1 MTEKVTESIN
11 ETEEKS
17 RNDTIQNL
25 ENLGINTEK
34 TEPNRETV
42 TTNIHNPSDIEK
54 INEENLK
61 DYLPLPNSIPVK
73 NYPYIVNNL
82 KDILRKY
89 IIIYPG
95 YYNIIGDKLEKMTNG
110 TLKIMNKR
118 NEQMSETYAKL
129 GEIIRGKTQKE
140 RIIKALNTKDELVI
154 DLWIKYER
162 ELRGVKEPGATQEI
176 IDTILPGSDE
186 MTNLYE
192 V

>member
-25 ENLGINTEK
+25 ENLGIDTK
-34 TEPNRETV
+34 QTKPNRKIV
-42 TTNIHNPSDIEK
+42 TTNIHNPSDTEK

-61 DYLPLPNSIPVK
+61 DYLLLPDSIPVK

-95 YYNIIGDKLEKMTNG
+95 YYNIIGDKVKKMTNG
-110 TLKIMNKR
+110 TLEIMNKR

-162 ELRGVKEPGATQEI
+162 ELRGVEEPGATQEI
-176 IDTILPGSDE
+176 IETILPGSDE

>member
-42 TTNIHNPSDIEK
+42 KTNIHNPSDIEK

>member
-162 ELRGVKEPGATQEI
+162 ELRGVEEPGATQEI

>member
-34 TEPNRETV
+34 TKPNRETV
-42 TTNIHNPSDIEK
+42 TTNIDNPSDIEK

-95 YYNIIGDKLEKMTNG
+95 YYNIIGDKLEEMTNG
-110 TLKIMNKR
+110 TLKIMNTR
-118 NEQMSETYAKL
+118 NEKMSKTYAKL

-140 RIIKALNTKDELVI
+140 RITKALKTKDELVI

-162 ELRGVKEPGATQEI
+162 ELRGGKKSGATQEI
-176 IDTILPGSDE
+176 IETILPGSDE